1 MKKINSL
8 LTIIDIYGT
17 KFHLLMNKQ
26 LKFKTWIGGII
37 TIILSL
43 IGITFIY
50 IFGEDFF
57 FRKNPSYTESRIGEG
72 YKTINLAKEKVIV
85 AFRTEDIN
93 GNFLDSSKY
102 IFPKVIY
109 YSAVPG
115 EDGKSRSNYKQE
127 YISYRVCEESDFEG
141 NENFISLYGTLYC
154 IEWKNLTFGG
164 YWDNEYLYYFS
175 LRLFLCDNNTVYSSN
190 NISKCTSIEDLNN
203 FFSKDVYFTVYYT
216 TTEFRVDSLKNP
228 LSRKHTNYF
237 IALSH
242 NLRKNERLFLNE
254 QTLNDDQG
262 WLISNYKNISVWGA
276 DYIKS
281 DYYYFDNEKTIT
293 EGYSAMFY
301 SLNLYMASTKYYY
314 TRKYMK
320 IPDVLSMIGGLITLI
335 NVIGKFLNI
344 SINLSLRK
352 LEIIEKLFDFSDKEL
367 IKSVTYDNI
376 NFLNSKS
383 KLLNLNNSN
392 SFNKLYIQKHK
403 NHNEKNLIVG
413 YKKKLFSFNNN
424 NNIVNQK
431 LQDIKFNV
439 KNKKS
444 KFLTEIPKKKNE
456 NNSKPKKKEKI
467 VKIEIPKNA
476 DNLLIRKDLKRVL
489 ICCYS
494 RKGTKDIYDLMN
506 EIFNE
511 KCDII
516 YYFKFCKEMG
526 FIKEILFNPNQIL
539 ALDFTKKMN
548 ININSNFDS
557 INNNN
562 QMKKLKII
570 NYFSKRFKSKTNN
583 DIDNFI
589 FDKLE
594 LNIKQKINNL
604 NNL

>member
-50 IFGEDFF
+50 FFGEDFF
-57 FRKNPSYTESRIGEG
+57 FRKNPSYTESKIGEG
-72 YKTINLAKEKVIV
+72 YKTINLAKEKIIV

-175 LRLFLCDNNTVYSSN
+175 LRLFLCDNNTIYSSN

-203 FFSKDVYFTVYYT
+203 FFSQDVYFSIYYT

-228 LSRKHTNYF
+228 LSRKHTTYYVT
-237 IALSH
+237 LSH
-242 NLRKNERLFLNE
+242 NLRKNERLYLNE
-254 QTLNDDQG
+254 QILNDDQG

-276 DYIKS
+276 DNIKS
-281 DYYYFDNEKTIT
+281 DFNYFDNEKTIT

-301 SLNLYMASTKYYY
+301 SLNIYMASTKYYY

-335 NVIGKFLNI
+335 NLIGKFLNI

-352 LEIIEKLFDFSDKEL
+352 LEIIEKLFDFSDKKL
-367 IKSVTYDNI
+367 TKSFSFDNI
-376 NFLNSKS
+376 NFLNSTI
-383 KLLNLNNSN
+383 LANLNKSN
-392 SFNKLYIQKHK
+392 SFDQLDEQNYK
-403 NHNEKNLIVG
+403 NHNEKTLIMD
-413 YKKKLFSFNNN
+413 YNKKRFSFNNK
-424 NNIVNQK
+424 NNIGNQK
-431 LQDIKFNV
+431 SQDTKFNV
-439 KNKKS
+439 KIKKS
-444 KFLTEIPKKKNE
+444 KFSTEIPKKIKE
-456 NNSKPKKKEKI
+456 NKSKPKKKEKI

-476 DNLLIRKDLKRVL
+476 DNLLIRKDLKRIL

-494 RKGTKDIYDLMN
+494 RKGEKDIYDLMN

-539 ALDFTKKMN
+539 ALDFTKKIN
-548 ININSNFDS
+548 ININNNFDS
-557 INNNN
+557 INDNN
-562 QMKKLKII
+562 QMKKIKII